1 MIFGNGKGS
10 TVFVKERVSE
20 WVEERPGIHPG
31 AAAMAE
37 PVAKAE
43 PIAIAEPVATAEP
56 AWKAEP
62 APMAD
67 LVAKAEPFTR
77 AEPVAPAKHSG
88 HMYFI
93 LYRDGQERQQT
104 QRCDSQTE
112 ARIFLETLM
121 TEGTSEGS
129 IELLQAVKA
138 PFSVSHRPVVDI
150 LD

>member
-37 PVAKAE
+37 PVA
-43 PIAIAEPVATAEP
+43 TAEP

-67 LVAKAEPFTR
+67 LVAKAEPFTK

>member
-43 PIAIAEPVATAEP
+43 PIATAGT

-67 LVAKAEPFTR
+67 LVAKAEPFTK

-112 ARIFLETLM
+112 ARIFLETLL
-121 TEGTSEGS
+121 TEGTSAGS

-138 PFSVSHRPVVDI
+138 PFNISHKPVVDI